1 MLATFPTRSTD
12 ARYMDPVDASEMTQ
26 VDSRK
31 LTGI

>member
-1 MLATFPTRSTD
+1 MLAMFPTRSTD

-26 VDSRK
+26 MDSRK